1 MENIMPRNAVLRFTR
16 CSFGVALLCLCFL
29 PSSAH
34 ANAVY
39 TYTGNAF
46 NSFSGSDVCTGG
58 VGECAIQ
65 GSFTLSARLA
75 PNLSDVAIT
84 PLSFT
89 FTDGNVTI
97 TNLTVSTDPT
107 APFAFYV
114 STDST
119 GAIDGWQTVLANDP
133 YPQSFGTA
141 YAFLET
147 CQNLGCTNTGGGIDT
162 SQYGLEFIGGYTQAV
177 VLNDAG
183 SWSVSPTPE
192 PSSLLLLGTGLLGLG
207 PLIRRRLVRS

>member
-1 MENIMPRNAVLRFTR
+1 MPRNAALRFTR
-16 CSFGVALLCLCFL
+16 CSFSVALLCLCFL

-46 NSFSGSDVCTGG
+46 NSFSGSDACTGG

-97 TNLTVSTDPT
+97 TNLTV
-107 APFAFYV
+107 AHQGVQFYFDI

-119 GAIDGWQTVLANDP
+119 GAIDGWHIELANDP
-133 YPQSFGTA
+133 YPQSYGTP

-162 SQYGLEFIGGYTQAV
+162 TQYGHEFIGGYTQAV
-177 VLNDAG
+177 LLNDPG

-207 PLIRRRLVRS
+207 PFIRRRFV